1 MPLFGPPNVE
11 KMKAKGNVKGL
22 IKALNY
28 YQNMRVRRAAAEALV
43 TIYKSGK
50 LRAKEVKAIL
60 EREKDIIPFCGHSDR
75 PAVCAF
81 PHEDYGTK
89 DFHAHFPL

>member
-1 MPLFGPPNVE
+1 
-11 KMKAKGNVKGL
+11 MKAKGNVKGL
-22 IKALNY
+22 IKALSY
-28 YQNMRVRRAAAEALV
+28 YQNRRVRKAAAEALV

-60 EREKDIIPFCGHSDR
+60 DSRNDIVHFCGHSDR

-89 DFHAHFPL
+89 DFHADFPL